1 MGDAEGFE
9 KFGVFKTKLDYFF
22 DFFYLLGQA
31 ADHVVGRVRD
41 FFDHHEGD
49 EGVDRGGE
57 GFFELVTVGEEGDAF
72 ADCELGD
79 VDAFRDIDDWRLD
92 MLALEVCV
100 KVRA

>member
-9 KFGVFKTKLDYFF
+9 EFGVFETKLDNFF

-31 ADHVVGRVRD
+31 ADHVVGRVGD

-57 GFFELVTVGEEGDAF
+57 GFFELITVREEGDAF
-72 ADCELGD
+72 ADCEFGD
-79 VDAFRDIDDWRLD
+79 VDAFRDIDD
-92 MLALEVCV
+92 
-100 KVRA
+100 

>member
-9 KFGVFKTKLDYFF
+9 EFRVFETKLDYFF
-22 DFFYLLGQA
+22 DFFDLLGKA
-31 ADHVVGRVRD
+31 ADHVVGGVGD

-49 EGVDRGGE
+49 EGVDGGGE

-72 ADCELGD
+72 ADCEFGN

-92 MLALEVCV
+92 MSASGY
-100 KVRA
+100 VRE